1 MRGFGV
7 LGRRKQLREWKHK
20 FKIEVICLQ
29 ETIKADFSPGELAS
43 ISEGENFEWVW
54 TVAQGHSGGTPMG
67 AKTDNIAVIS
77 SDRGEFYSSMKIF
90 SRQDKTEW
98 EVVNV
103 FGPVQTERKA
113 DFLAELG
120 QKITSMGE
128 YFIIG
133 GDFNL
138 IRFAWEKSSD
148 NVNQVWM
155 DAFNEFIRDNGLKEL
170 IRKGSKYTWTNKQ
183 DNPVMSTLDR
193 VLMSVRWDMI
203 FKRASCESLTRV
215 GSDHCPILVNS
226 DDHRFQKQHCFRFES
241 AWLLQQGFR
250 EAVVACWPERGGKT
264 VQDYWRDMK
273 VATRKFCK
281 GWGPM

>member
-1 MRGFGV
+1 
-7 LGRRKQLREWKHK
+7 
-20 FKIEVICLQ
+20 
-29 ETIKADFSPGELAS
+29 
-43 ISEGENFEWVW
+43 
-54 TVAQGHSGGTPMG
+54 
-67 AKTDNIAVIS
+67 
-77 SDRGEFYSSMKIF
+77 
-90 SRQDKTEW
+90 
-98 EVVNV
+98 
-103 FGPVQTERKA
+103 
-113 DFLAELG
+113 
-120 QKITSMGE
+120 
-128 YFIIG
+128 
-133 GDFNL
+133 
-138 IRFAWEKSSD
+138 
-148 NVNQVWM
+148 M